1 MMNTKNLTRRGL
13 LQTAMPL
20 STLSRTQW
28 NAVLNHLTA
37 VEAVGNTDLYDAIQT
52 LVRNQASIEV
62 MSDYQD
68 YFHDKMDAP
77 VRENAIADLQIA

>member
-1 MMNTKNLTRRGL
+1 MMTTKNLTRRGL

-28 NAVLNHLTA
+28 NAVLNHFTA
-37 VEAVGNTDLYDAIQT
+37 VEAVGNDDLYDALQT

-68 YFHDKMDAP
+68 YFHDTMDEP
-77 VRENAIADLQIA
+77 VREEAIVDVQIA

>member
-1 MMNTKNLTRRGL
+1 MENLTRRGL

-20 STLSRTQW
+20 STLSRVQW
-28 NAVLNHLTA
+28 NAVLNHVRA
-37 VEAVGNTDLYDAIQT
+37 VEVVGNTDLYDAIQT

-68 YFHDKMDAP
+68 YFHDKLDAP
-77 VRENAIADLQIA
+77 VRENVVADLQIA